1 MKLLMDI
8 GNRRLKWATATA
20 TGLAECSGVLGYEDA
35 DDSGLAALA
44 AQLGSLDRP
53 QAVWACCVAHPEIR
67 RAVVEYAHGTWSLQ
81 PVFITA
87 QKQQAGIVNGYSDA
101 ASLGGDRWAAL
112 VAARDLFPRQ
122 AVIVVDA
129 GTAVTVDLLDDGGT
143 FHGGVIFPGVYA
155 MRSALGAQTQNIAE
169 NIAENI
175 ANDTTCDD
183 PADSTAPPNAIAT
196 DTKEAVA
203 SGTLLAVAGGIN
215 LAITRQLAALP
226 GGTSCQLIATGGD
239 AERIAPLLETA
250 PGIKPN
256 IVPQLVLHGL
266 AVIAREA
273 AS

>member
-20 TGLAECSGVLGYEDA
+20 AAAGLAECSGVLGYEDA
-35 DDSGLAALA
+35 DDSGLAA
-44 AQLGSLDRP
+44 QLDSLDRP
-53 QAVWACCVAHPEIR
+53 QAVWACCVARPEIR
-67 RAVVEYAHGTWSLQ
+67 RAVVEYAHRTWSLQ

-129 GTAVTVDLLDDGGT
+129 GTAVTVDLLDGGGT

-169 NIAENI
+169 NIA
-175 ANDTTCDD
+175 NDTTCDD

-196 DTKEAVA
+196 DTKAAVA

-239 AERIAPLLETA
+239 AARIAPLLETA